1 MCEAL
6 WMELRRTL
14 EDYIIS
20 CLYQLPNTDTSLL
33 VKQKRSDYVEYLD
46 LLTAKRHLC
55 QQYRSGHV
63 TSCGLNNSL
72 LSAAAVMWLT
82 CFRLLRVCSL
92 NQLINEELSSEG
104 DAAAFPQIVNAFER
118 ILGQV
123 KYMIN
128 NDYHLLSS
136 GIFRQVR
143 YLTRLLMSL
152 TESGVLWW

>member
-1 MCEAL
+1 M
-6 WMELRRTL
+6 
-14 EDYIIS
+14 
-20 CLYQLPNTDTSLL
+20 
-33 VKQKRSDYVEYLD
+33 
-46 LLTAKRHLC
+46 
-55 QQYRSGHV
+55 
-63 TSCGLNNSL
+63 
-72 LSAAAVMWLT
+72 
-82 CFRLLRVCSL
+82 CSL

-152 TESGVLWW
+152 TESGVLW